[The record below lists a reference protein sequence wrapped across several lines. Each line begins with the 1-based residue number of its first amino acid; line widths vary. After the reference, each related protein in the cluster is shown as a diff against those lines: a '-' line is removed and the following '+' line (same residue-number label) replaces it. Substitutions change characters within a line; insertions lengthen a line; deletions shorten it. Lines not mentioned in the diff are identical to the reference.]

1 MAIDV
6 AYEPT
11 FRDFL
16 TLNRWIVRRGWRV
29 LRYLSAAM
37 LALFLASP
45 FLFHDLAAEGV
56 LLPYAQSLAVLVL
69 PAVVFVLLPVNL
81 YLASKKRWNAAPEIR
96 EPRRFGFSEDGIT
109 VEGGTFSGRVSW
121 SHVTGAETHRGLV
134 ILKTNQNTYY
144 LFSEKGFPD
153 ETRQE
158 AFLFLVRK
166 KVSPSFAM
174 RPDTVLGRIRFL
186 EPGRNLDR
194 GA

>member
-6 AYEPT
+6 AYEPN

-16 TLNRWIVRRGWRV
+16 ALNRWNVRRGWRV
-29 LRYLSAAM
+29 LRYPSAAM

-56 LLPYAQSLAVLVL
+56 LLPYAQSLPVLVL
-69 PAVVFVLLPVNL
+69 PAIVFVLLPANL
-81 YLASKKRWNAAPEIR
+81 YLAAKKRWNAAPEIR
-96 EPRRFGFSEDGIT
+96 EPRRFTFSEDGIA
-109 VEGGTFSGRVSW
+109 VEGATFSARVAW
-121 SHVTGAETHRGLV
+121 SHVTGAETHCGLV
-134 ILKTNQNTYY
+134 ILKTNRNMCY
-144 LFSEKGFPD
+144 LFPEKGFPD

-174 RPDTVLGRIRFL
+174 RPDSVLGRIKFL
-186 EPGRNLDR
+186 EPDRTLDR
-194 GA
+194 G